1 MGVMIITCLV
11 GLFWSLS
18 VLLPVMVLALLS
30 TTEMLA
36 AIIISNSDI
45 TFSMGEQP
53 EDKLYEKS
61 L

>member
-36 AIIISNSDI
+36 AIIISNSGI